1 MPDTRETLSYL
12 ISVWLEIVLKGL
24 MTRRTGA
31 DTKNLWIILDELPAL
46 GKIPSLKTASAEARK
61 YGGCIVAGVQNIHQ
75 CLGVYGRHEALNILD
90 QFNTR
95 VVFRVGDAE
104 TARLTSAGLGEQEI
118 IETQES
124 LSYGAHTMRD
134 GVNLNILER
143 KRPLVLPTEITSS
156 RDTT

>member
-1 MPDTRETLSYL
+1 M
-12 ISVWLEIVLKGL
+12 
-24 MTRRTGA
+24 
-31 DTKNLWIILDELPAL
+31 
-46 GKIPSLKTASAEARK
+46 
-61 YGGCIVAGVQNIHQ
+61 QNIHQ
-75 CLGVYGRHEALNILD
+75 CLGVYGRHEGLNILD